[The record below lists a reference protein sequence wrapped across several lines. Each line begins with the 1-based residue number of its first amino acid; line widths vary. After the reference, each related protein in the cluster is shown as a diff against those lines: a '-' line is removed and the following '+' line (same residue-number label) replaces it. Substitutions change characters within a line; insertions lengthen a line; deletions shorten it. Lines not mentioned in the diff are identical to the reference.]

1 MSAAARK
8 KPRSRR
14 KQKKTELVYG
24 LGATG
29 LSVARYFAERDI
41 EVRFVD
47 SRENPPGCDE
57 LASLLPE
64 ADGNIEISGAKNYGR
79 FSFGGTELYSRLLEG
94 PFPDYERV
102 IPKSNP
108 LRAEI
113 QRGDFLASLRRILV
127 LSDSQTRQ
135 VKLVLEPSRLQVLAE
150 YQGAGEAMEEL
161 PLEYSGEPL
170 TIGYNGGY
178 LLDMLK
184 TFDAERVAMSFQSSV
199 SAGLFNPIDDEKEE
213 SLLCLVMPLRLPDAR

>member
-64 ADGNIEISGAKNYGR
+64 ADVIVGETPPELLDTASRVARAKPILQ
-79 FSFGGTELYSRLLEG
+79 SSDDPSLALQRLRHWQVQLEG
-94 PFPDYERV
+94 VD
-102 IPKSNP
+102 
-108 LRAEI
+108 A
-113 QRGDFLASLRRILV
+113 D
-127 LSDSQTRQ
+127 RQ
-135 VKLVLEPSRLQVLAE
+135 GMRL
-150 YQGAGEAMEEL
+150 
-161 PLEYSGEPL
+161 
-170 TIGYNGGY
+170 GG
-178 LLDMLK
+178 
-184 TFDAERVAMSFQSSV
+184 
-199 SAGLFNPIDDEKEE
+199 
-213 SLLCLVMPLRLPDAR
+213 